1 MDDKQIAKEIRSAI
15 KNGEI
20 EKVID
25 LISSNPQSLHVM
37 TPFGTWL
44 HVAASK
50 GQLII
55 VKKLVEIGID
65 INTDGGP
72 HGGNALNLA
81 ATWGHLDVVN
91 YLLSIGVEM
100 DVSDPVRNPL
110 FGAISNGQVEVANR
124 LIENG
129 INIKVKYN
137 GESMKEM
144 DALAFAKEQG
154 QREIVEI
161 LEKVLC
167 N

>member
-15 KNGEI
+15 KNGDI

-25 LISSNPQSLHVM
+25 LISLKPQSLQMM

-50 GQLII
+50 GQLTI
-55 VKKLVEIGID
+55 VKKLVEMGID
-65 INTDGGP
+65 FNTLGGP

-110 FGAISNGQVEVANR
+110 FGAISNGQVEVAKR

-129 INIKVKYN
+129 INIKVKYS

-154 QREIVEI
+154 QREIVEL
-161 LEKVLC
+161 LE
-167 N
+167 